1 MKTSHTN
8 SSTKFIKWLSA
19 EDMHNNSKEWLS
31 ELEFIKTEH
40 LFLDD
45 IINSFALQLIDKTYF
60 SDSKKIIEAI
70 NNSTKENEKLIT
82 LIRKHK
88 NDLKIMID
96 GINQLKDEEEYK
108 NEHRN
113 ITVIIHK
120 FLKEYKLLKKE
131 LFAIIKKIKKTQKQK
146 RLIN

>member
-1 MKTSHTN
+1 MKTTHSN
-8 SSTKFIKWLSA
+8 SSIKFIKWLSA

-40 LFLDD
+40 LFLEN
-45 IINSFALQLIDKTYF
+45 IINSFALQLIDKIYF

-70 NNSTKENEKLIT
+70 NSSIRENEKLIKV
-82 LIRKHK
+82 IRKHE

-96 GINQLKDEEEYK
+96 EINQPKDEEEYK

-120 FLKEYKLLKKE
+120 FLKEYKLLKKD
-131 LFAIIKKIKKTQKQK
+131 LFDMIKKTQKQK

>member
-1 MKTSHTN
+1 MKTTPT
-8 SSTKFIKWLSA
+8 SSSIKFIKWLSA

-31 ELEFIKTEH
+31 ELEFIKVEH

-70 NNSTKENEKLIT
+70 NSSTKENEKLIKV
-82 LIRKHK
+82 IRKHE

-96 GINQLKDEEEYK
+96 GINQHKDEEAYK
-108 NEHRN
+108 DEHRN

-120 FLKEYKLLKKE
+120 FLKEYKILKKE
-131 LFAIIKKIKKTQKQK
+131 LFDMIKKIKKTQKQK